1 MYGWRWNLMT
11 GKLKKIKTKK
21 INWKMIIIILP
32 EMFSMMTMILN
43 LLRKSKRI
51 NKIKNDVFISLIN

>member
-11 GKLKKIKTKK
+11 GKLKKIKIKK
-21 INWKMIIIILP
+21 INRKMITISLP

-43 LLRKSKRI
+43 LLKKSKRI

>member
-11 GKLKKIKTKK
+11 GKLKKIKIKK
-21 INWKMIIIILP
+21 INRKMITISLP

-43 LLRKSKRI
+43 LLKKSKRI
-51 NKIKNDVFISLIN
+51 NQVYLE